1 MATSSILGILES
13 AAEAFGIP
21 SSLFIAQATQESSLN
36 PNAYNA
42 SSGATG
48 LLQLEPATAAQYGL
62 TGAALLDPAQNAAVG
77 ANYLAD
83 LYAQFG
89 DWATA
94 LAAYDWGPG
103 NVTKA
108 LNTYGASFLTM
119 DPGVPA
125 ETQNYVAN
133 ILGASGAPASSP
145 AVNPAAGVP
154 TPIVL
159 EDDATAADSAVD
171 DFSDAGIPSDTA
183 ASSSPNLPLL
193 LLAGLALW
201 LGVDLLQNWGE

>member
-42 SSGATG
+42 TSGATG